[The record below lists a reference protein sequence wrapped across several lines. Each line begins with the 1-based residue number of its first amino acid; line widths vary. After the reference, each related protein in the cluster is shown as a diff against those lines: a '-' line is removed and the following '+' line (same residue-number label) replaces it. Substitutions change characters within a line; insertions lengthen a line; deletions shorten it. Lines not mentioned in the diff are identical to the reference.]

1 MLQSLGSL
9 IAVDLNVT
17 EPQQYSHNKQHNIY
31 KNSH

>member
-17 EPQQYSHNKQHNIY
+17 KPQQYSHNKQHIY
-31 KNSH
+31 KNSC